1 MTTLSRR
8 SALLGLLASTALT
21 RTGWAQPRKLTDS
34 VGRSVEAPARAT
46 RVMAAGPPASILL
59 YVLAPEAMVGWVP
72 PPLANAKPF
81 LLPGVRD
88 LPSSGR
94 LTGRGSD
101 IPEVESI
108 ARQKPDLIV
117 DFGSIAANYVTLAD
131 KVQDAAHVPYALID
145 GALEKTA
152 AALRLAGDLLGRRER
167 AERLALYAEQTL
179 AKVEAVLKEIPA
191 GKRLKVYV
199 ARGPDATLTAV
210 AGSGL
215 TEVVEKAGGINVA
228 QGKSERGG
236 ALTVTIEQV
245 AAWNPDFVIAFDRAA
260 WQALTKPDWRDVPA
274 VNAKR
279 VFAAPMLPWN
289 WLGEPPAVNRL
300 LGLRWMLAILY
311 TDVAKLDMKAEAR
324 AFHSLFYGVTPSDGD
339 LEKLLQDA

>member
-21 RTGWAQPRKLTDS
+21 RTGWAQARKFTDS
-34 VGRSVEAPARAT
+34 VGRSVEVPAKAT

-59 YVLAPEAMVGWVP
+59 HVLAPDAMVGWVP
-72 PPLANAKPF
+72 PPQAAAKPF
-81 LLPGVRD
+81 LLPAVRD

-101 IPEVESI
+101 TPDVTAIT
-108 ARQKPDLIV
+108 AQKPDLIL
-117 DFGSIAANYVTLAD
+117 DFGSIGANYVSLAD
-131 KVQDAAHVPYALID
+131 KVQSAVHVPYALID
-145 GALEKTA
+145 GAIEKTP
-152 AALRLAGDLLGRRER
+152 AALRLAGDLLGRRDR
-167 AERLALYAEQTL
+167 AEALALYAEQTL

-191 GKRLKVYV
+191 EKRKKVYV
-199 ARGPDATLTAV
+199 ARGSDATLTAV

-215 TEVVEKAGGINVA
+215 TEVVEKAGAINVA
-228 QGKSERGG
+228 QGKPERGG
-236 ALTVTIEQV
+236 ALTVTIDQV
-245 AAWNPDFVIAFDRAA
+245 AAWNPDFVIAFDRGA
-260 WQALTKPDWRDVPA
+260 WQALSKPDWRDVPA

-279 VFAAPMLPWN
+279 VFAAPTLPWG
-289 WLGEPPAVNRL
+289 WLGEPPSVNRL

-311 TDVAKLDMKAEAR
+311 PEIAKLDMQTEAR
-324 AFHSLFYGVTPSDGD
+324 TFHTLFYGVTPSDGD